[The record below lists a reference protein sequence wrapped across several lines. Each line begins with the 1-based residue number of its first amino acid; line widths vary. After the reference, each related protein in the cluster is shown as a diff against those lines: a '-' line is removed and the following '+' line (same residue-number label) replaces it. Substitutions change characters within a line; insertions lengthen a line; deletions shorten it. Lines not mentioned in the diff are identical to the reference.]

1 MRIDTFNPWD
11 QQQSEIEALPN
22 ENKTYWLVDSSFN
35 WQVMVESTDEQY
47 CSECY
52 YMIGVY
58 SKGEN
63 VKYQITIEQPNDSG
77 YIEKTLVFGI
87 AIEDEVYD
95 WKVKWY
101 SAVIDG

>member
-1 MRIDTFNPWD
+1 
-11 QQQSEIEALPN
+11 
-22 ENKTYWLVDSSFN
+22 
-35 WQVMVESTDEQY
+35 
-47 CSECY
+47 
-52 YMIGVY
+52 MIGVY

-95 WKVKWY
+95 
-101 SAVIDG
+101 